1 MQVMSSINPISE
13 EVFVNSSSINGQPEK
28 MPAEGGVERAAN
40 GFVRSIK
47 LPTAVAI
54 NMTQMCGI
62 GPFITIPLMVAA
74 FGGPQAIIGW
84 IAGAL
89 LALTDG
95 LVWSELGA
103 AMPGAGGTYIYLRE
117 AYQYRTGR
125 LMPFLF
131 IWTAILSIPLIMST
145 GVIGLV
151 QYMGY
156 LWPNM
161 NWWQIHIV
169 SLLIVAIVIFALY
182 RRIESIGLLTN
193 ILFVIM
199 LLSIGIVI
207 VAALTHFHPDLAFAY
222 PANAFTFDGHFF
234 VGLGAGLII
243 GVYDYL
249 GYNTTAYM
257 GDEIRTP
264 GRVIPWSIIISV
276 LGIMVL
282 YLALNIGVLGVVP
295 WQEVAKSP
303 SIASLLLEM
312 VWGKGVSSAV
322 TVLIIIT
329 AFASVFA
336 GLLGG
341 SRVPYNAAR
350 DGVFLRQF
358 GTLHPRLHI
367 PHISLLVMGAITAI
381 GSFFDLSTV
390 INMLIAVIVLIQGI
404 GQVVALTVLRSRQP
418 ELRRPYRMWLYP
430 LPSLIALI
438 GWVYVYYAAGWQ
450 SILLS
455 LGWLVIGIVAFL
467 IWARVEQIWP
477 FGPKEIKEAYLEHT
491 GEIDEALE
499 QG

>member
-1 MQVMSSINPISE
+1 
-13 EVFVNSSSINGQPEK
+13 VNSSSINGQPEK
-28 MPAEGGVERAAN
+28 MPTVSSSEQATN

-47 LPTAVAI
+47 LPTAIAI

-62 GPFITIPLMVAA
+62 GPFITIPLMVAV

-84 IAGAL
+84 IFGAL

-161 NWWQIHIV
+161 NWWQIHLV
-169 SLLIVAIVIFALY
+169 SLLVVAIVVFALY
-182 RRIESIGLLTN
+182 RRIESVGLLTN

-207 VAALTHFHPDLAFAY
+207 VAALTHFHPELAFAY
-222 PANAFTFDGHFF
+222 PANAFTLDGHFF
-234 VGLGAGLII
+234 AGLGAGLII

-264 GRVIPWSIIISV
+264 GRVIPWSVIISV

-282 YLALNIGVLGVVP
+282 YLALNIGVLGVMP

-303 SIASLLLEM
+303 SIASLVLER
-312 VWGKGVSSAV
+312 VWGKEVSSVV

-367 PHISLLVMGAITAI
+367 PHRSLLVMGVITAI

-404 GQVVALTVLRSRQP
+404 GQVVALMVLRYRQP
-418 ELRRPYRMWLYP
+418 ELRRPYHMWLYP
-430 LPSLIALI
+430 IPGLIALI
-438 GWVYVYYAAGWQ
+438 GWVYVYYASGWQ
-450 SILLS
+450 PILLS
-455 LGWLVIGIVAFL
+455 LGWLVIGAVAFL

-477 FGPKEIKEAYLEHT
+477 FGPKEIKEAYIEEQV
-491 GEIDEALE
+491 GEIEGAS
-499 QG
+499 

>member
-1 MQVMSSINPISE
+1 MQVMFPINLIYE
-13 EVFVNSSSINGQPEK
+13 EVFVNSSSINGHPEK
-28 MPAEGGVERAAN
+28 VPVETGVERATN

-47 LPTAVAI
+47 LPTAIAI

-62 GPFITIPLMVAA
+62 GPFITIPLMVVA

-84 IAGAL
+84 VAGAL
-89 LALTDG
+89 LALADG

-145 GVIGLV
+145 GVIGMV

-161 NWWQIHIV
+161 NWWQVHIV
-169 SLLIVAIVIFALY
+169 SLVIVAIVIFALY
-182 RRIESIGLLTN
+182 RRIQSVGFLSN
-193 ILFVIM
+193 ILFAIM
-199 LLSIGIVI
+199 LLSVGIVI

-234 VGLGAGLII
+234 AGLGAGLII

-295 WQEVAKSP
+295 WQVVAKSP
-303 SIASLLLEM
+303 SIASLVLEL
-312 VWGKGVSSAV
+312 VWGKGVSSVV

-350 DGVFLRQF
+350 DGVFLRLF
-358 GTLHPRLHI
+358 GILHPRLHI
-367 PHISLLVMGAITAI
+367 PHVSLLVMGAITAI
-381 GSFFDLSTV
+381 GTFFDLSTV
-390 INMLIAVIVLIQGI
+390 INMMIAVIVLIQGI
-404 GQVVALTVLRSRQP
+404 GQVVALTVLRLRQP

-430 LPSLIALI
+430 LPSLIALV
-438 GWVYVYYAAGWQ
+438 GWVYVYYASGWLL
-450 SILLS
+450 ILLS
-455 LGWLVIGIVAFL
+455 LGWVVIGIVAFL
-467 IWARVEQIWP
+467 IWARVERTWP
-477 FGPKEIKEAYLEHT
+477 FGSKEINEAYLGHR
-491 GEIDEALE
+491 GEVEESLE
-499 QG
+499 

>member
-1 MQVMSSINPISE
+1 
-13 EVFVNSSSINGQPEK
+13 VNSSSINGQPEK
-28 MPAEGGVERAAN
+28 MPTVSSSEQATN

-47 LPTAVAI
+47 LPTAIAI

-62 GPFITIPLMVAA
+62 GPFITIPLMVAV

-84 IAGAL
+84 IFGAL

-161 NWWQIHIV
+161 NWWQIHLV
-169 SLLIVAIVIFALY
+169 SLLVVAIVVFALY
-182 RRIESIGLLTN
+182 RRIESVGLLTN

-207 VAALTHFHPDLAFAY
+207 VAALTHFHPELAFAY
-222 PANAFTFDGHFF
+222 PANAFTLDGHFF
-234 VGLGAGLII
+234 AGLGAGLII

-264 GRVIPWSIIISV
+264 GRVIPWSVIISV

-282 YLALNIGVLGVVP
+282 YLALNIGVLGVMP

-303 SIASLLLEM
+303 SIASLVLER
-312 VWGKGVSSAV
+312 VWGKEVSSVV

-367 PHISLLVMGAITAI
+367 PHRSLLVMGVITAI

-404 GQVVALTVLRSRQP
+404 GQVVALMVLRYRQP
-418 ELRRPYRMWLYP
+418 ELRRPYHMWLYP
-430 LPSLIALI
+430 VPGLIALI
-438 GWVYVYYAAGWQ
+438 GWVYVYYASGWQ
-450 SILLS
+450 PILLS
-455 LGWLVIGIVAFL
+455 LGWLVIGAVAFL

-477 FGPKEIKEAYLEHT
+477 FGPKEIKEAYIEEQV
-491 GEIDEALE
+491 GEIEGAS
-499 QG
+499 